1 MKYQSQEVEILSKRT
16 IFGKTVAEVRILAT
30 GQIADVPFTDLEV
43 GSHTMVDNWSKQ
55 RDQGLLLDDTK
66 TTTSEISRD
75 VIMAENKQL
84 RRKLDQTEKRL
95 QKTEL
100 LVELQI
106 KLSAFMEMDFQSGVE
121 RSAACIK

>member
-95 QKTEL
+95 QKT
-100 LVELQI
+100 
-106 KLSAFMEMDFQSGVE
+106 D
-121 RSAACIK
+121 